1 MIFGTRYK
9 MESWGAYSETIKD
22 VKTMTAEK
30 WDCTGGNSRSQ
41 PPFQIIT
48 DGSYHHLTS
57 YILHLTYI
65 CALPS
70 LQAFLSLHNAQSTQ
84 PGKVYGV
91 IPNTSTV
98 SQK

>member
-30 WDCTGGNSRSQ
+30 WDCTGGNSGSQ

-57 YILHLTYI
+57 YILHLTSNLHLRLT
-65 CALPS
+65 LP
-70 LQAFLSLHNAQSTQ
+70 AGF
-84 PGKVYGV
+84 P
-91 IPNTSTV
+91 IPT
-98 SQK
+98 